1 MRRTQTSSSPLHVTA
16 GSPLQR
22 VAALLG
28 LLALGFLVGHVH
40 PAHVSETG
48 SLYTSDASDAPVV
61 SGDHAH
67 HEHSVHVSVD
77 NAPCVGCRSF
87 EEKST
92 LATDG
97 GRLVPT
103 DLVALALPERSAGA
117 ARAPFSGLPAT
128 RAPPIG

>member
-1 MRRTQTSSSPLHVTA
+1 MRRMQTSSSRLHVAT
-16 GSPLQR
+16 GTPLQR

-40 PAHVSETG
+40 PAHVSESG
-48 SLYTSDASDAPVV
+48 SLDASNTPVV
-61 SGDHAH
+61 SDDHAH

-77 NAPCVGCRSF
+77 NAPCVGCRSS

-92 LATDG
+92 PATDG

>member
-48 SLYTSDASDAPVV
+48 SLYTSDASDAPEAKPEAAKKKKPEPRAVRV
-61 SGDHAH
+61 NRIEWSRRGDQYRQARPSGGDP
-67 HEHSVHVSVD
+67 EHKFC
-77 NAPCVGCRSF
+77 NEIRL
-87 EEKST
+87 
-92 LATDG
+92 LA
-97 GRLVPT
+97 
-103 DLVALALPERSAGA
+103 ASQIEC
-117 ARAPFSGLPAT
+117 
-128 RAPPIG
+128 